1 MQSIK
6 DIDLMNELE
15 RRQHCETKP
24 KLNIILVGPA
34 GAGKGTQAP
43 NLRNELCICHRATGD
58 MLRAAVEAKTD
69 LGLKAKDI
77 MAAGKLVPD
86 ELVIGLIK
94 DQFNQPECKRG
105 IILDGFPRTTGQAE
119 ALDHMFKESGRTLD
133 RVLEFKVDD
142 NVLVDRISGRR
153 IHKAS
158 GRTYHTKF
166 NPPKVDGHDDV
177 TGEPLIQRPDDNET
191 VLKTRLESYHRET
204 EPILGYYKS

>member
-1 MQSIK
+1 
-6 DIDLMNELE
+6 
-15 RRQHCETKP
+15 
-24 KLNIILVGPA
+24 
-34 GAGKGTQAP
+34 
-43 NLRNELCICHRATGD
+43 
-58 MLRAAVEAKTD
+58 MLRAAVEAKTE

-119 ALDHMFKESGRTLD
+119 ALDKMFKESGRTLD
-133 RVLEFKVDD
+133 KVLEFKVDD
-142 NVLVDRISGRR
+142 NILVERISGRR

-166 NPPKVDGHDDV
+166 NPPKVEGKDDV
-177 TGEPLIQRPDDNET
+177 TGEPLIQRADDNEH
-191 VLKTRLESYHRET
+191 VLKTRLDSYHKET